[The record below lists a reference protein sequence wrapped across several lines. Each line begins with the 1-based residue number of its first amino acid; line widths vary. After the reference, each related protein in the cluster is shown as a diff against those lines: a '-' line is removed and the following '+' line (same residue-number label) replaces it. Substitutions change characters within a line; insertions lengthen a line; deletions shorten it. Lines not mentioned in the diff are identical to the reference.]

1 MYGARQCSVLKSR
14 GHKGTA
20 RAIRTLHGSHTELI
34 QNRGLGLSG
43 LRLLNLLFYWP
54 MINITTA
61 SSKLE
66 VAYVTAKKLVT
77 EFLELGLLEEITGGR
92 RNRRYRYKPY
102 LDLFAEDDDR
112 ERDRLSTKPAETL
125 P

>member
-1 MYGARQCSVLKSR
+1 
-14 GHKGTA
+14 
-20 RAIRTLHGSHTELI
+20 
-34 QNRGLGLSG
+34 
-43 LRLLNLLFYWP
+43 

-92 RNRRYRYKPY
+92 RNRRYRYTPY
-102 LDLFAEDDDR
+102 LDLFAEDDR

>member
-1 MYGARQCSVLKSR
+1 
-14 GHKGTA
+14 
-20 RAIRTLHGSHTELI
+20 
-34 QNRGLGLSG
+34 
-43 LRLLNLLFYWP
+43 